1 MILEWKAY
9 QAAENAELAMKDRFM
24 NHTLRFLEK
33 HGIGVVGVY
42 TSPDDPKML
51 YYLAQ
56 FDTDER
62 RQSAW
67 KAFQSDPD
75 WQSLRKDTEVNGPLV
90 AAQSTIVLHPERAQK
105 NAARA

>member
-9 QAAENAELAMKDRFM
+9 QAAENAAPAMKDRFI
-24 NHTLRFLEK
+24 NHTLRFLAK
-33 HGIGVVGVY
+33 HSIGVVGVY

-56 FDTDER
+56 FETDEQ
-62 RQSAW
+62 RQTAW

-75 WQSLRKDTEVNGPLV
+75 WQAVRADTEVNGPLV
-90 AAQSTIVLHPERAQK
+90 AVQSTIILHPELAG
-105 NAARA
+105 